1 MSIFTNY
8 DNIDSE
14 YIPNNISKKEVEEEV
29 VNNKPP
35 RLVYNAKKEF
45 IGYCWYGEERFT
57 FDITIDTPV
66 EDMKDKTL
74 EFSISDF
81 RSNIIIQTETI
92 NNNTV
97 TFTVDDEVSSKL
109 PCGSYRGIVK
119 CKSQDAVEFKQVFS
133 IAIL

>member
-1 MSIFTNY
+1 MSILTNY
-8 DNIDSE
+8 DNINPE
-14 YIPNNISKKEVEEEV
+14 YIPNNISKKEVTEEA

-45 IGYCWYGEERFT
+45 IGYCWYSEERFN
-57 FDITIDTPV
+57 FDITIDTPI

-119 CKSQDAVEFKQVFS
+119 CKSQDTVEFEQVFS